1 MNGLKA
7 DHQVK
12 VVMHEILVKTARH
25 QIQHGMDKN
34 NVLAAF
40 TDLDWIQKIKQ
51 ETITEQ
57 QSQAANTIQ
66 RACLSYQQKQNKKTS
81 VDSHGGLEHGHE
93 PSRPKRKREQG
104 FFMASSKAMCA
115 RRGWIELSK

>member
-12 VVMHEILVKTARH
+12 VVMHEDMVKTARH

-66 RACLSYQQKQNKKTS
+66 RAATYQQQNKKTS
-81 VDSHGGLEHGHE
+81 VDSHGGLEHRHE
-93 PSRPKRKREQG
+93 PSKAKRKREQG
-104 FFMASSKAMCA
+104 FFMASSKKPCV